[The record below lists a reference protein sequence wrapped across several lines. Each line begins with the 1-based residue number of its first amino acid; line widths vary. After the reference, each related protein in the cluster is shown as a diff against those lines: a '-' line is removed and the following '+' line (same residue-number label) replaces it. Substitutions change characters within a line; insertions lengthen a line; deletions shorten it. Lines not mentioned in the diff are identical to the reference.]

1 VRILGIGVGTSFT
14 DTVKSNGVQKCCN
27 FAALFL
33 CFVVSYKSYS
43 DVRTV

>member
-1 VRILGIGVGTSFT
+1 MRILGIGVGTSFT

-43 DVRTV
+43 DVYRV

>member
-1 VRILGIGVGTSFT
+1 MRILGIGVCTSFT

-33 CFVVSYKSYS
+33 CFVVSYIAQTS
-43 DVRTV
+43 VRTV